1 MVITTTASKITQ
13 RARKKRGFSCKNLQ
27 KCNAVEEVD
36 TKNRTNVVFFL
47 KKTTPDHE
55 SLRFGVQV
63 VPSARENALILVFLN
78 TKSQK

>member
-47 KKTTPDHE
+47 KKKTMRRP
-55 SLRFGVQV
+55 L
-63 VPSARENALILVFLN
+63 SARQVN
-78 TKSQK
+78 TPESPPKRQRVSVCR

>member
-63 VPSARENALILVFLN
+63 VSNARENALILVFLN